1 MQQECHCYFIANPEE
16 PSYEFLQLLD
26 GCDGQVVLEAKNT

>member
-1 MQQECHCYFIANPEE
+1 MSLLLIANPEE